1 VDAHRDREFTGE
13 VVQVRNAPITED
25 NVVHYETIIAVEN
38 PDLLLKPGMT
48 AEVSIITA
56 EVEEAVRVRNT
67 ALRARLPD
75 ELRPP
80 DAPAAENGDDQVY
93 LLRNGELQA
102 VRVRTGLS
110 DGVNTEI
117 LEGVEPGD
125 VLVLGLTIGTGNEGE
140 RRSLF
145 GGNQATF

>member
-1 VDAHRDREFTGE
+1 
-13 VVQVRNAPITED
+13 
-25 NVVHYETIIAVEN
+25 
-38 PDLLLKPGMT
+38 
-48 AEVSIITA
+48 
-56 EVEEAVRVRNT
+56 VEEAVRVRNT

-75 ELRPP
+75 GLRPP
-80 DAPAAENGDDQVY
+80 DAPEEEGAEGQVY
-93 LLRNGELQA
+93 LLRNGEIQA

-117 LEGVEPGD
+117 LGGVDPGD
-125 VLVLGLTIGTGNEGE
+125 ELVLGLVVGAGDEGG